1 MDIENAVEGAIMAMV
16 FVNSY
21 FDSNDYSNPI
31 KDYLDDRIYNKI
43 TYQYTKEIFAYIRQS
58 SLELQDN
65 ILQYS
70 PDGNQSS
77 FNCKNFDDNL
87 LNMNLF
93 FILVFSLKLF
103 KIYKAII
110 VSYSNTIF
118 SNFVFFKILSVE
130 LNLAIDKISE
140 IFSLKN
146 DDQLMMIS

>member
-93 FILVFSLKLF
+93 FYFSFFLSINLKY
-103 KIYKAII
+103 I
-110 VSYSNTIF
+110 
-118 SNFVFFKILSVE
+118 
-130 LNLAIDKISE
+130 
-140 IFSLKN
+140 
-146 DDQLMMIS
+146 